1 MTLNMSKAKF
11 TVLKKGRFLA
21 ANEVWRYGDEEI
33 EDVNSYK
40 SLELNFST
48 RLFELLLLEGGGEGG
63 GILYWTVP
71 PCGIF
76 CIELCVILCHLVA
89 YFIFNSVLHCAT
101 LRDILYWTVCYTVP
115 PCGTFCIGMCV
126 TLCHRVGHF
135 VWDCVLHCAWRSWIH
150 VRNDIL
156 KLFANIFSVKVNM
169 SKSKIIVFRKGRF
182 FAASTSLGGM
192 VMRWR
197 LEIVI
202 SPSSCIL
209 PPNYL

>member
-1 MTLNMSKAKF
+1 MGCEQT
-11 TVLKKGRFLA
+11 FLSS
-21 ANEVWRYGDEEI
+21 R
-33 EDVNSYK
+33 
-40 SLELNFST
+40 
-48 RLFELLLLEGGGEGG
+48 
-63 GILYWTVP
+63 WTVSSKEFVLLFDFM
-71 PCGIF
+71 INHLWDLSLF
-76 CIELCVILCHLVA
+76 CIELCVTLCHLVA

-156 KLFANIFSVKVNM
+156 KHFANIFSVKVNM

-192 VMRWR
+192 VMR
-197 LEIVI
+197 
-202 SPSSCIL
+202 
-209 PPNYL
+209 